1 MTKSTTL
8 FLIEALFIALFFA
21 LVWRHEGPWKT
32 HQLAGLAIMLP
43 SFFLW
48 GLARWQLG
56 ESFSIAAKAKAL
68 VTRGLYSR
76 IRNPVYVFGSLVIA
90 GIFVYFGNPLLFLF
104 FLVLIPMQ
112 VLRAR
117 KESQVL
123 EAAFGDE
130 YRTYKRRTWF

>member
-130 YRTYKRRTWF
+130 YRTYKRRTWC